1 MMKKF
6 NLAALVAVSMLGL
19 VGCNT
24 GTPATTS
31 TTPQASEKVAAAV
44 KDAMT
49 LDRDA
54 LMKKAA
60 EELGTNK
67 LKILAVT
74 SRGGKPAALKKFHDE
89 LAKYGTVNDN
99 PVEYSS
105 TVDGRIYT
113 TLAGEIESGTTG
125 GVQGAILQDGY
136 QLQKKFIDTGYF
148 TNYIPKEWK
157 AESTTQDSDSDP
169 FTLQFNFKT
178 FMYNNKGLPEMK
190 IDNIW
195 DVTAEKYKGKLY
207 TMDPA
212 NENVNMDW
220 LIQLTDDKWNN
231 VIKDAYNDA
240 TNDNKMDLTKF
251 ESYGEKKYAYA
262 WIAGFLN
269 NASFFGDDGKAVDAL
284 AKTPGSVGWIVYS
297 KIQNVKETAETTK
310 KNIVIAALGN
320 EHSDGTNPGTSKVKG
335 FGGFMYKHYMSIMP
349 NATYP
354 YATCAFFN
362 ILSTT
367 TEGYSA
373 WATDVGDYPTM
384 TTINQDRTMNGHGTL
399 ATEANKD
406 GIYKFTQDKTKENVF
421 PCLNDPS
428 SIWWN
433 DSSKGNAVI
442 ETPSYIATYYNRVA
456 GFINTQIS
464 NKK

>member
-19 VGCNT
+19 VGCNG
-24 GTPATTS
+24 GTSSTS
-31 TTPQASEKVAAAV
+31 TKSQATEKVAAAV

-105 TVDGRIYT
+105 SVDGKIYT
-113 TLAGEIESGTTG
+113 VLSGEIESGTTD

-178 FMYNNKGLPEMK
+178 FMYNNKGLPDMK

-195 DVTAEKYKGKLY
+195 DVTADKYKGKLY

-220 LIQLTDDKWNN
+220 LIQLT
-231 VIKDAYNDA
+231 
-240 TNDNKMDLTKF
+240 
-251 ESYGEKKYAYA
+251 E
-262 WIAGFLN
+262 AG
-269 NASFFGDDGKAVDAL
+269 
-284 AKTPGSVGWIVYS
+284 
-297 KIQNVKETAETTK
+297 
-310 KNIVIAALGN
+310 
-320 EHSDGTNPGTSKVKG
+320 
-335 FGGFMYKHYMSIMP
+335 
-349 NATYP
+349 
-354 YATCAFFN
+354 
-362 ILSTT
+362 
-367 TEGYSA
+367 
-373 WATDVGDYPTM
+373 
-384 TTINQDRTMNGHGTL
+384 
-399 ATEANKD
+399 
-406 GIYKFTQDKTKENVF
+406 
-421 PCLNDPS
+421 
-428 SIWWN
+428 
-433 DSSKGNAVI
+433 
-442 ETPSYIATYYNRVA
+442 
-456 GFINTQIS
+456 
-464 NKK
+464 